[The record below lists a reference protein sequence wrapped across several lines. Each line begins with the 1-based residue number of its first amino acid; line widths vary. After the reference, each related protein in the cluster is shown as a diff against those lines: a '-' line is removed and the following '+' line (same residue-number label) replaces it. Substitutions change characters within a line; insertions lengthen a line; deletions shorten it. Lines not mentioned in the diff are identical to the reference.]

1 MGTHPIFESDFDC
14 LTEMGESSDISL
26 KVMRISR
33 PMFQPEAPIHAEE
46 DDLIYST
53 GSTNYSGLSNSLLI
67 PNSVGD
73 FYLGEPANFMVTV
86 QNLCVSKDEMSNVRV
101 LIQTESR
108 NVPRVNVH
116 DSSRD
121 SNLEYSEFETIYFKI
136 DCRYPEEISMLCEV
150 TYDSINEKNLNFKR

>member
-86 QNLCVSKDEMSNVRV
+86 QNLCVSKDEMSNVLNLKLFILKLTV
-101 LIQTESR
+101 DIQKKFRCSAK
-108 NVPRVNVH
+108 
-116 DSSRD
+116 S
-121 SNLEYSEFETIYFKI
+121 LMIQ
-136 DCRYPEEISMLCEV
+136 L
-150 TYDSINEKNLNFKR
+150 